1 MARIRERFAISILV
15 PAGEAQGGPEF
26 RSAGGALAPL
36 ITAELPEPP
45 LSVWKIV
52 GPGIV
57 AAGAGLG
64 TGEFILF
71 PFIASQVGLAFLW
84 AAVVGVVLQYFL
96 NMEIERYALATGE
109 TTISGFNRLGCHW
122 GLVMLLMVIATMVW
136 PGWAASSAT
145 LLTYLT
151 GGDRTVI
158 AIAMLLAAAAIL
170 SLSPIVYR
178 ALERTLALKVVAV
191 GLLFGGI
198 ILFAV
203 PFDAA
208 AEAGRTAVSPVLPLE
223 AFGSA
228 VILGALS
235 FAGMGGVGNLCLS
248 NWIRDKGFGM
258 GAYAPRIVSPLLGQ
272 PVAAPGTGWRFELD
286 EQSMGRWK
294 GWWRLAN
301 IEQGSTFVAINI
313 LTIALTSL
321 IAFALLSDQP
331 SLPGDIGFLR
341 VQGEVLAQRI
351 GPWFG
356 GLFWAVSAFA
366 MFGAQI
372 AAFDIVARVAADVVH
387 SGYGRGRS
395 ESLVYVITVWAVA
408 AFGIAVLAVGIV
420 QPLGLLVLSACV
432 AGFAMF
438 VYSPLLLALNRR
450 LLPAPLRPGKV
461 RVVALVM
468 ATLVFGA
475 ASAATIIDQIG

>member
-1 MARIRERFAISILV
+1 MSNLG
-15 PAGEAQGGPEF
+15 PAGETQGGLGL
-26 RSAGGALAPL
+26 RSARHALAPL
-36 ITAELPEPP
+36 ITAELPAPP
-45 LSVWKIV
+45 LSMWKIV

-64 TGEFILF
+64 SGEFILF

-84 AAVVGVVLQYFL
+84 AAVVGVMLQYFL

-109 TTISGFNRLGCHW
+109 TAITGFNRLGRHW
-122 GLVMLLMVIATMVW
+122 GLVMLLMVIVTMVW
-136 PGWAASSAT
+136 PGWAATSAT

-158 AIAMLLAAAAIL
+158 AIGMLLAAAAIL

-198 ILFAV
+198 ILFV
-203 PFDAA
+203 IPFDAA
-208 AEAGRTAVSPVLPLE
+208 VEAGRAAVSPVLPVE
-223 AFGSA
+223 ALGWA

-258 GAYAPRIVSPLLGQ
+258 GAHAPRIVSPLLGQ
-272 PVAAPGTGWRFELD
+272 PVAAPGTGWRFEID

-301 IEQGSTFVAINI
+301 IEQASTFVAISI
-313 LTIALTSL
+313 LTIAVTSL
-321 IAFALLSDQP
+321 IAFVLLSGQP
-331 SLPGDIGFLR
+331 SLPDDIGFLR
-341 VQGEVLAQRI
+341 VEGEILAQRI

-356 GLFWAVSAFA
+356 GLFWAVGAFA
-366 MFGAQI
+366 MFGTQV
-372 AAFDIVARVAADVVH
+372 AAFDIVARVSADVVH
-387 SGYGRGRS
+387 TGYGRGRS
-395 ESLVYVITVWAVA
+395 ESQVYVITVWAVA
-408 AFGIAVLAVGIV
+408 SFAIAVLAAGVA
-420 QPLGLLVLSACV
+420 QPLALLILSACA

-438 VYSPLLLALNRR
+438 VYSPLLLALNLR
-450 LLPAPLRPGKV
+450 LLPAPLRPGKT
-461 RVVALVM
+461 RVAALVL
-468 ATLVFGA
+468 ATLIFGA
-475 ASAATIIDQIG
+475 ASAATILAQLG